1 MSLHD
6 LSIIILISLLIVLLP
21 AIGLAKL
28 FEKAG
33 IPSWKA
39 WVPFLNTW
47 EMLKAARYKQ
57 YWFWIQFIPVLGWFI
72 SIWILVEFV
81 KLFGKYG
88 FLEHAAAVLLPFIYF
103 PYIGFSTN
111 TKFLGY
117 ETARKHRKTA
127 VREWVDAAVFA
138 IVAATLIRTF
148 VFEAYTIPT
157 GSMEKTLLVNDF
169 LFVSKLSYGPRI
181 PNTPLAF
188 PFVHHTMPLVGGK
201 SYSEAIH
208 LPYTRWFSSPVKR
221 NDVVVFNFPA
231 GDTLTVEYDS
241 RIPYYDLVREQG
253 RDRVWS
259 ENKVITRPVD
269 KRENYIKR
277 CVAIGG
283 DTIELKNGIL
293 YVNNEPGFVSPTAAT
308 YYHVRFNN
316 VIIEPDMLREQGVLL
331 NMAEGDADLQP
342 LGGFD
347 YRMNLTLNELEIV
360 KNIPGFVSAD
370 KEILPPSEDIFPNK
384 PAMFPWSA
392 DNFGKLWIPKKGA
405 TIQLTPQ
412 NIALYKRAISVY
424 EGNTWEEQG
433 DKIYINGEPA
443 TSYTFKM
450 DYFWMMG
457 DNRHKSQDSRYWGYV
472 PEDHVVGEAW
482 MIWMSWDKGVRW
494 NRLFKTIH

>member
-6 LSIIILISLLIVLLP
+6 LSVVILISLLIVLLP

-28 FEKAG
+28 FPKAG
-33 IPSWKA
+33 IASWKA

-47 EMLKAARYKQ
+47 EILKVGRFKKF
-57 YWFWIQFIPVLGWFI
+57 WFWLQFIPVLGWFI

-81 KLFGKYG
+81 KLFGRFS
-88 FLEHAAAVLLPFIYF
+88 FLDHAGAVLIPIIYF
-103 PYIGFSTN
+103 PYIANHKDTRYIGPES
-111 TKFLGY
+111 
-117 ETARKHRKTA
+117 ARKHRKSA

-138 IVAATLIRTF
+138 VVAATLIRTF

-188 PFVHHTMPLVGGK
+188 PFVHHTMPITGGK
-201 SYSEAIH
+201 SYSEAIK

-231 GDTLTVEYDS
+231 GDTLTKEFDS
-241 RIPYYDLVREQG
+241 QEPYYDLVRQDG
-253 RDRVWS
+253 REAVWQ
-259 ENKVITRPVD
+259 NYTILTRPVD

-277 CVAIGG
+277 CVAIAG
-283 DTIELKNGIL
+283 DTIEIKDGLL
-293 YVNNEPGFVSPTAAT
+293 YVNNEKAFISPTSAT
-308 YYHVRFNN
+308 VYDVRMS
-316 VIIEPDMLREQGVLL
+316 VDIDEDALREQGIYMTSEER
-331 NMAEGDADLQP
+331 NPDLIKM
-342 LGGFD
+342 GGGNFKI
-347 YRMNLTLNELEIV
+347 NLTESELELL
-360 KNIPGFVSAD
+360 KKMPGFLSAQR
-370 KEILPPSEDIFPNK
+370 EILSVSPMIYPND
-384 PAMFPWSA
+384 PAKFPWSP

-405 TIQLTPQ
+405 TIRLTPE
-412 NIALYKRAISVY
+412 NVLLYKRAIKVY
-424 EGNTWEEQG
+424 ENNEWEEQG
-433 DKIYINGEPA
+433 GKILINGQPA
-443 TSYTFKM
+443 ETYTFKM

-457 DNRHKSQDSRYWGYV
+457 DNRHKSQDSRFWGFV

-494 NRLFKTIH
+494 KRLFKTIH